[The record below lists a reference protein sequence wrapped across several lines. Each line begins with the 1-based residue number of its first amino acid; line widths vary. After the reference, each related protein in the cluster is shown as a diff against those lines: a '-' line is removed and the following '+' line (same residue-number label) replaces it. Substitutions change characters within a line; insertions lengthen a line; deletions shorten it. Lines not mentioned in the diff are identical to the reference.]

1 MIDPSQIDF
10 SYTVFWMRQARQ
22 WDAGRRASVRESLH
36 TVFAREDF
44 LNNAFAR
51 TYIVRGLDDQA
62 HAGAS
67 LLALQKVLD
76 ALDNHE
82 GS

>member
-1 MIDPSQIDF
+1 MVDPSQIAF

-22 WDAGRRASVRESLH
+22 WDVGRRASVRESLNA
-36 TVFAREDF
+36 VLSRQDF

-51 TYIVRGLDDQA
+51 TYRVAGLDDQA

-76 ALDNHE
+76 ALDSHA
-82 GS
+82 GQ